1 MAEQIV
7 SPGVFTREN
16 DQSFITQQ
24 PVEVGGAL
32 VGPTVLGPVEIPT
45 IVTSYSQ
52 YQNKFGST
60 FVSGGRVYSHLTA
73 ISAYN
78 YFQNGGNTLLV
89 TRVVTGS
96 FTPATASIAN
106 GTVVGNIDTT
116 ADALLGS
123 INSNPTDAGAATYT
137 GVSLTGGNG
146 TGAVA
151 TVVVTG
157 TTAPTITGITVTSP
171 GSGYSIADN
180 LAIAAGALG
189 TGQLINAQDVLSISN
204 GAAYALGTVTGPL
217 TVAQSSTSLA
227 GAGASFTITGDGTNV
242 SALTVSSIGTGY
254 VALEVITISAADL
267 ITAGFTGA
275 TGDLTITLGAG
286 SANVA
291 NSTAG
296 AIILVANDFASD
308 PSSTN
313 SFRLKTISEGTI
325 MNSDGTLGS
334 QGQLSNGT
342 DDNVRWEI
350 SFADTGSGTFNLL
363 IRQGNDL
370 TNDKIVLETYAG
382 ISLDPFQDN
391 YIAKVIGDSS
401 QKLLSDS
408 DGNKY
413 LQVSGSY
420 PNKSSYVYVDEVL
433 TPTPNFFNNVGSPA
447 SEQFKESIPVVASGS
462 FGTATGELTGS
473 EQALFNELIDTNTQ
487 GLRAEDYS
495 DAFSLLTNN
504 DEYQYNVITA
514 PGLIHGV
521 SAHTGVLNTLIANTQ
536 NRGDAIAVVDLTK
549 YGSTITSTTGQAAS
563 INSSYAASYWPWCQ
577 IINPNT
583 GKTNWVPASTLIP
596 GVYAFNDNA
605 SEPWFAPAGI
615 NRGGLSQVIRPERK
629 LQRSQRDTLYE
640 KNVNPIANFPN
651 TGTVVFGQKT
661 LQKKAS
667 ALDRVNVRRL
677 LIALKS
683 YIGQVANNLVFEQNT
698 IATRNNFL
706 AQVNPY
712 MESVQQRQGVYAF
725 KVVMDASNNTPDVID
740 RNQMVGQIFLQPTRT
755 AEFIILDFNVL
766 PTGAEFPA

>member
-24 PVEVGGAL
+24 PVEVGAAI
-32 VGPTVLGPVEIPT
+32 VGPAVKGPVEIPT
-45 IVTSYSQ
+45 LVTSYSE
-52 YQNKFGST
+52 YVNKFGST
-60 FVSGGRVYSHLTA
+60 FVSGGRVYSYLTGN
-73 ISAYN
+73 SAYN

-89 TRVVTGS
+89 TRVTTGS
-96 FTPATASIAN
+96 FTPATASIEN
-106 GTVVGNIDTT
+106 GQLPTGTLST
-116 ADALLGS
+116 SADALLTS
-123 INSNPTDAGAATYT
+123 ITVNPTDCDDATYT
-137 GVSLTGGNG
+137 GVTLTGGS
-146 TGAVA
+146 GAGGALA
-151 TVVVTG
+151 TVVVGGSTITSITI
-157 TTAPTITGITVTSP
+157 TTAGA
-171 GSGYSIADN
+171 GYVVGDS
-180 LAIAAGALG
+180 LTIAALALG
-189 TGQLINAQDVLSISN
+189 VASSQATIVL
-204 GAAYALGTVTGPL
+204 AADDIVGSPA
-217 TVAQSSTSLA
+217 SSTS
-227 GAGASFTITGDGTNV
+227 FK
-242 SALTVSSIGTGY
+242 
-254 VALEVITISAADL
+254 
-267 ITAGFTGA
+267 
-275 TGDLTITLGAG
+275 
-286 SANVA
+286 
-291 NSTAG
+291 
-296 AIILVANDFASD
+296 
-308 PSSTN
+308 
-313 SFRLKTISEGTI
+313 LKTISEGTI

-334 QGQLSNGT
+334 DGQLSTGT
-342 DDNVRWEI
+342 ADNVRWEI

-382 ISLDPFQDN
+382 VSLDPFQDN
-391 YIAKVIGDSS
+391 YIAKVIGD
-401 QKLLSDS
+401 QKQTLVSDA

-413 LQVSGSY
+413 LEITGSY
-420 PNKSSYVYVDEVL
+420 ANKSNYVYVDEVL
-433 TPTPNFFNNVGSPA
+433 SPTPNFFNNIGNAA
-447 SEQFKESIPVVASGS
+447 SDEFKQSIPAVASGS
-462 FGTATGELTGS
+462 FGTATGDLWNTG
-473 EQALFNELIDTNTQ
+473 EQALFNEKIDTNTQ

-495 DAFSLLTNN
+495 NVFSLLTNN

-521 SAHTGVLNTLIANTQ
+521 SAHTGVLNTLISNTQ
-536 NRGDAIAVVDLTK
+536 NRGDAIAVVDLSK
-549 YGSTITSTTGQAAS
+549 YNATITSTTNQAVQ

-577 IINPNT
+577 IINPDT
-583 GKTNWVPASTLIP
+583 GKQNWVPASTLIP
-596 GVYAFNDNA
+596 GVFAFTDNA
-605 SEPWFAPAGI
+605 AEPWFAPAGI
-615 NRGGLSQVIRPERK
+615 NRGGLDTVIRPERK

-640 KNVNPIANFPN
+640 SNVNPIANFPA

-698 IATRNNFL
+698 AATRNNFL

>member
-24 PVEVGGAL
+24 PVEVGAAI
-32 VGPTVLGPVEIPT
+32 VGPAVKGPVEIPT
-45 IVTSYSQ
+45 LVTSYSE
-52 YQNKFGST
+52 YVNKFGST
-60 FVSGGRVYSHLTA
+60 FVSGGRVYSYLTGN
-73 ISAYN
+73 SAYN

-89 TRVVTGS
+89 TRVTTGS

-106 GTVVGNIDTT
+106 GQLPTGTLST
-116 ADALLGS
+116 ATDALLTS
-123 INSNPTDAGAATYT
+123 ITVNPTDCVDETYT
-137 GVSLTGGNG
+137 SVALTGGSG
-146 TGAVA
+146 TSAVA
-151 TVVVTG
+151 TVVVAGSTITSITI
-157 TTAPTITGITVTSP
+157 TTAGTGYAVADSLTIAG
-171 GSGYSIADN
+171 
-180 LAIAAGALG
+180 GALG
-189 TGQLINAQDVLSISN
+189 GGSSAATIVL
-204 GAAYALGTVTGPL
+204 
-217 TVAQSSTSLA
+217 VADDIVGSPASST
-227 GAGASFTITGDGTNV
+227 
-242 SALTVSSIGTGY
+242 
-254 VALEVITISAADL
+254 
-267 ITAGFTGA
+267 
-275 TGDLTITLGAG
+275 
-286 SANVA
+286 
-291 NSTAG
+291 
-296 AIILVANDFASD
+296 
-308 PSSTN
+308 

-334 QGQLSNGT
+334 DGQLSTGT

-363 IRQGNDL
+363 VRQGNDL

-382 ISLDPFQDN
+382 VSLDPFQDN
-391 YIAKVIGDSS
+391 YIAKVIGDMK
-401 QKLLSDS
+401 QTLVSDA

-413 LQVSGSY
+413 LEVTGSY
-420 PNKSSYVYVDEVL
+420 ANKSNYVFVDEVL
-433 TPTPNFFNNVGSPA
+433 SPTPNFFNNVGNAA
-447 SEQFKESIPVVASGS
+447 SDEFKQSIPVVASGS
-462 FGTATGELTGS
+462 FGTATGDLWDTG
-473 EQALFNELIDTNTQ
+473 EQALFNEKIDTNTQ

-495 DAFSLLTNN
+495 DVFSLLTNN

-521 SAHTGVLNTLIANTQ
+521 SAHTGVLNTLISNTQ
-536 NRGDAIAVVDLTK
+536 NRGDAIAVVDLSK
-549 YGSTITSTTGQAAS
+549 YGSTITSTTNQTS
-563 INSSYAASYWPWCQ
+563 NINSSYAASYWPWCQ
-577 IINPNT
+577 IINPDT
-583 GKTNWVPASTLIP
+583 GKQNWVPASTLIP
-596 GVYAFNDNA
+596 GVFAFTDNA
-605 SEPWFAPAGI
+605 AEPWFAPAGI
-615 NRGGLSQVIRPERK
+615 NRGGLDTVIRPERK

-640 KNVNPIANFPN
+640 SNVNPIANFPA

-698 IATRNNFL
+698 AATRNNFL

>member
-24 PVEVGGAL
+24 PVEVGAAI
-32 VGPTVLGPVEIPT
+32 VGPAVKGPVEIPT
-45 IVTSYSQ
+45 LVTSYSE
-52 YQNKFGST
+52 YVNKFGST
-60 FVSGGRVYSHLTA
+60 FVSGGRVYSYLTGN
-73 ISAYN
+73 SAYN

-89 TRVVTGS
+89 TRVTTGS
-96 FTPATASIAN
+96 FTPATASIEN
-106 GTVVGNIDTT
+106 GQLPTGTLST
-116 ADALLGS
+116 STDALLAS
-123 INSNPTDAGAATYT
+123 ITVNPTDCVDETYT
-137 GVSLTGGNG
+137 SVALTGGSG
-146 TGAVA
+146 TSAVA
-151 TVVVTG
+151 TVVVAG
-157 TTAPTITGITVTSP
+157 STITSITVTT
-171 GSGYSIADN
+171 A
-180 LAIAAGALG
+180 
-189 TGQLINAQDVLSISN
+189 
-204 GAAYALGTVTGPL
+204 
-217 TVAQSSTSLA
+217 
-227 GAGASFTITGDGTNV
+227 
-242 SALTVSSIGTGY
+242 GTGY
-254 VALEVITISAADL
+254 VVGDSLTIAGGALGGGSSAA
-267 ITAGFTGA
+267 
-275 TGDLTITLGAG
+275 TI
-286 SANVA
+286 V
-291 NSTAG
+291 
-296 AIILVANDFASD
+296 LVADDIVGSPA
-308 PSSTN
+308 SST
-313 SFRLKTISEGTI
+313 SFKLKTISEGTI

-334 QGQLSNGT
+334 DGQLSTGT

-363 IRQGNDL
+363 VRQGNDL

-382 ISLDPFQDN
+382 VSLDPFQDN
-391 YIAKVIGDSS
+391 YIAKVIGDMK
-401 QKLLSDS
+401 QTLVSDA

-413 LQVSGSY
+413 LEVTGSY
-420 PNKSSYVYVDEVL
+420 ANKSNYVYVDEVL
-433 TPTPNFFNNVGSPA
+433 SPTPNFFNNVGNAA
-447 SEQFKESIPVVASGS
+447 SDEFKQSIPAVASGS
-462 FGTATGELTGS
+462 FGTATGDLWDVG
-473 EQALFNELIDTNTQ
+473 EQALFNEKIDTNTQ

-495 DAFSLLTNN
+495 DVFSLLTNN
-504 DEYQYNVITA
+504 DEYQYNAISA

-521 SAHTGVLNTLIANTQ
+521 STHTGVLNTLISNTQ
-536 NRGDAIAVVDLTK
+536 NRGDAIAVIDLSK
-549 YGSTITSTTGQAAS
+549 YGSTITSTTNQAIN

-577 IINPNT
+577 IINPDT
-583 GKTNWVPASTLIP
+583 GKQNWVPASTLIP
-596 GVYAFNDNA
+596 GVFAFTDNA
-605 SEPWFAPAGI
+605 AEPWFAPAGI
-615 NRGGLSQVIRPERK
+615 NRGGLDTVIRPERK

-640 KNVNPIANFPN
+640 SNVNPIANFPA

-698 IATRNNFL
+698 AATRNNFL

>member
-24 PVEVGGAL
+24 PVEVGAAI
-32 VGPTVLGPVEIPT
+32 VGPAVKGPVEIPT
-45 IVTSYSQ
+45 LVTSYSE
-52 YQNKFGST
+52 YVNKFGST
-60 FVSGGRVYSHLTA
+60 FVSGGRVYSYLTGN
-73 ISAYN
+73 SAYN

-89 TRVVTGS
+89 TRVTTGS
-96 FTPATASIAN
+96 FTPATASIEN
-106 GTVVGNIDTT
+106 GQLPTGTLST
-116 ADALLGS
+116 ATDALLTS
-123 INSNPTDAGAATYT
+123 ITDNPTDCDDATYT
-137 GVSLTGGNG
+137 SVALTGGSG
-146 TGAVA
+146 TSAAA
-151 TVVVTG
+151 TVVVVGSTISSITI
-157 TTAPTITGITVTSP
+157 TTA
-171 GSGYSIADN
+171 
-180 LAIAAGALG
+180 
-189 TGQLINAQDVLSISN
+189 
-204 GAAYALGTVTGPL
+204 
-217 TVAQSSTSLA
+217 
-227 GAGASFTITGDGTNV
+227 
-242 SALTVSSIGTGY
+242 GTGY
-254 VALEVITISAADL
+254 VATD
-267 ITAGFTGA
+267 T
-275 TGDLTITLGAG
+275 LTIAALALGAA
-286 SANVA
+286 S
-291 NSTAG
+291 STAT
-296 AIILVANDFASD
+296 IELVADDIVGSPA
-308 PSSTN
+308 SST
-313 SFRLKTISEGTI
+313 SFKLKTISEGTI

-334 QGQLSNGT
+334 DGQLSTGT

-391 YIAKVIGDSS
+391 YIAKVIGD
-401 QKLLSDS
+401 QKQTLVSDA

-413 LQVSGSY
+413 LEITGSY
-420 PNKSSYVYVDEVL
+420 ANKSNYVFVDEVL
-433 TPTPNFFNNVGSPA
+433 SPTPNFFNNVGNAA
-447 SEQFKESIPVVASGS
+447 SDEFKQSIPVVASGS
-462 FGTATGELTGS
+462 FGTATGDLWNTG
-473 EQALFNELIDTNTQ
+473 EQALFNEKIDTNTQ

-495 DAFSLLTNN
+495 DVFSLLTNN
-504 DEYQYNVITA
+504 DEYQYNVITV

-521 SAHTGVLNTLIANTQ
+521 SAHTGVLNTLISNTQ
-536 NRGDAIAVVDLTK
+536 NRGDAIAVVDLSK
-549 YGSTITSTTGQAAS
+549 YNATITSTTNQASA

-577 IINPNT
+577 VINPDT
-583 GKTNWVPASTLIP
+583 GKQNWVPASTLIP
-596 GVYAFNDNA
+596 GVFAFTDNA
-605 SEPWFAPAGI
+605 AEPWFAPAGI
-615 NRGGLSQVIRPERK
+615 NRGGLDTVIRPERK

-640 KNVNPIANFPN
+640 SNVNPIANFPA

-698 IATRNNFL
+698 AATRNNFL

>member
-24 PVEVGGAL
+24 PVEVGAAI
-32 VGPTVLGPVEIPT
+32 VGPAVKGPVEIPT
-45 IVTSYSQ
+45 LVTSYSE
-52 YQNKFGST
+52 YVNKFGST
-60 FVSGGRVYSHLTA
+60 FVSGGRVYSYLTGN
-73 ISAYN
+73 SAYN

-89 TRVVTGS
+89 TRVTTGS
-96 FTPATASIAN
+96 FTPATASIEN
-106 GTVVGNIDTT
+106 GQLPTGTLST
-116 ADALLGS
+116 SADALLAS
-123 INSNPTDAGAATYT
+123 ITVNPTDCVDETYT
-137 GVSLTGGNG
+137 SVDLTGGSG
-146 TGAVA
+146 TSAVA
-151 TVVVTG
+151 TVVVAG
-157 TTAPTITGITVTSP
+157 STITSITVTT
-171 GSGYSIADN
+171 A
-180 LAIAAGALG
+180 
-189 TGQLINAQDVLSISN
+189 
-204 GAAYALGTVTGPL
+204 
-217 TVAQSSTSLA
+217 
-227 GAGASFTITGDGTNV
+227 
-242 SALTVSSIGTGY
+242 GTGY
-254 VALEVITISAADL
+254 VVGDSLTIAGGDLGGGSSAA
-267 ITAGFTGA
+267 
-275 TGDLTITLGAG
+275 TITLVADDIVG
-286 SANVA
+286 SPA
-291 NSTAG
+291 
-296 AIILVANDFASD
+296 
-308 PSSTN
+308 SST
-313 SFRLKTISEGTI
+313 SFKLKTISEGTI

-334 QGQLSNGT
+334 DGQLSTGT

-363 IRQGNDL
+363 VRQGNDL

-382 ISLDPFQDN
+382 VSLDPFQDN
-391 YIAKVIGDSS
+391 YIAKVIGDMK
-401 QKLLSDS
+401 QTLVSDA

-413 LQVSGSY
+413 LEVTGSY
-420 PNKSSYVYVDEVL
+420 ANKSNYIYVDEVSS
-433 TPTPNFFNNVGSPA
+433 PTPNFFNNVGNAA
-447 SEQFKESIPVVASGS
+447 SDEFKQSIPVVASGS
-462 FGTATGELTGS
+462 FGTATGDLFDTG
-473 EQALFNELIDTNTQ
+473 EQALFNEKIDTNTQ

-495 DAFSLLTNN
+495 DVFSLLTNN
-504 DEYQYNVITA
+504 DEYQYNAISA

-521 SAHTGVLNTLIANTQ
+521 AAHTGVLNTLISNTQ
-536 NRGDAIAVVDLTK
+536 NRGDAIAVIDLSK
-549 YGSTITSTTGQAAS
+549 YGSTITSTTNQAIN

-577 IINPNT
+577 VINPDT
-583 GKTNWVPASTLIP
+583 GKQNWVPASTLIP
-596 GVYAFNDNA
+596 GVFAFTDNA
-605 SEPWFAPAGI
+605 AEPWFAPAGI
-615 NRGGLSQVIRPERK
+615 NRGGLDTVIRPERK

-640 KNVNPIANFPN
+640 SNVNPIANFPA

-698 IATRNNFL
+698 AATRNNFL

>member
-24 PVEVGGAL
+24 PVEVGAAI
-32 VGPTVLGPVEIPT
+32 VGPAVKGPVEIPT
-45 IVTSYSQ
+45 LVTSYSE
-52 YQNKFGST
+52 YVNKFGST
-60 FVSGGRVYSHLTA
+60 FVSGGRVYSYLTGN
-73 ISAYN
+73 SAYN

-89 TRVVTGS
+89 TRVTTGS
-96 FTPATASIAN
+96 FTPATASIEN
-106 GTVVGNIDTT
+106 GQLPTGTLST
-116 ADALLGS
+116 LTDALLAS
-123 INSNPTDAGAATYT
+123 ITINPTDCVDETYT
-137 GVSLTGGNG
+137 SVALTGGSG
-146 TGAVA
+146 TSAAA
-151 TVVVTG
+151 TVVVSGSTITSITI
-157 TTAPTITGITVTSP
+157 TTA
-171 GSGYSIADN
+171 
-180 LAIAAGALG
+180 
-189 TGQLINAQDVLSISN
+189 
-204 GAAYALGTVTGPL
+204 
-217 TVAQSSTSLA
+217 
-227 GAGASFTITGDGTNV
+227 
-242 SALTVSSIGTGY
+242 GTGY
-254 VALEVITISAADL
+254 VVADSLTIAGGALGGGSSAA
-267 ITAGFTGA
+267 
-275 TGDLTITLGAG
+275 TI
-286 SANVA
+286 V
-291 NSTAG
+291 
-296 AIILVANDFASD
+296 LVADDIVGSPA
-308 PSSTN
+308 SST

-334 QGQLSNGT
+334 DGQLSTGT

-363 IRQGNDL
+363 VRQGNDL

-382 ISLDPFQDN
+382 VSLDPFQDN
-391 YIAKVIGDSS
+391 YIAKVIGDMK
-401 QKLLSDS
+401 QTLVSDA

-413 LQVSGSY
+413 LEVTGSY
-420 PNKSSYVYVDEVL
+420 ANKSNYVFVDEVL
-433 TPTPNFFNNVGSPA
+433 SPTPNFFNNVGNAA
-447 SEQFKESIPVVASGS
+447 SDEFKQSIPVVASGS
-462 FGTATGELTGS
+462 FGTATGDLWNTG
-473 EQALFNELIDTNTQ
+473 EQALFNEKIDTNTQ

-495 DAFSLLTNN
+495 DVFSLLTNN

-521 SAHTGVLNTLIANTQ
+521 SAHTGVLNTLISNTQ
-536 NRGDAIAVVDLTK
+536 NRGDAIAVVDLSK
-549 YGSTITSTTGQAAS
+549 YGSTITGTTNQTS
-563 INSSYAASYWPWCQ
+563 NINSSYAASYWPWCQ
-577 IINPNT
+577 IINPDT
-583 GKTNWVPASTLIP
+583 GKQNWVPASTLIP
-596 GVYAFNDNA
+596 GVFAFTDNA
-605 SEPWFAPAGI
+605 AEPWFAPAGI
-615 NRGGLSQVIRPERK
+615 NRGGLDTVIRPERK

-640 KNVNPIANFPN
+640 SNVNPIANFPA

-698 IATRNNFL
+698 AATRNNFL

>member
-1 MAEQIV
+1 
-7 SPGVFTREN
+7 
-16 DQSFITQQ
+16 
-24 PVEVGGAL
+24 
-32 VGPTVLGPVEIPT
+32 
-45 IVTSYSQ
+45 
-52 YQNKFGST
+52 
-60 FVSGGRVYSHLTA
+60 
-73 ISAYN
+73 
-78 YFQNGGNTLLV
+78 
-89 TRVVTGS
+89 
-96 FTPATASIAN
+96 
-106 GTVVGNIDTT
+106 
-116 ADALLGS
+116 
-123 INSNPTDAGAATYT
+123 
-137 GVSLTGGNG
+137 
-146 TGAVA
+146 
-151 TVVVTG
+151 
-157 TTAPTITGITVTSP
+157 
-171 GSGYSIADN
+171 
-180 LAIAAGALG
+180 
-189 TGQLINAQDVLSISN
+189 
-204 GAAYALGTVTGPL
+204 
-217 TVAQSSTSLA
+217 
-227 GAGASFTITGDGTNV
+227 
-242 SALTVSSIGTGY
+242 
-254 VALEVITISAADL
+254 
-267 ITAGFTGA
+267 
-275 TGDLTITLGAG
+275 
-286 SANVA
+286 
-291 NSTAG
+291 
-296 AIILVANDFASD
+296 
-308 PSSTN
+308 
-313 SFRLKTISEGTI
+313 

>member
-24 PVEVGGAL
+24 PVEVGAAI
-32 VGPTVLGPVEIPT
+32 VGPAVKGPVEIPT
-45 IVTSYSQ
+45 LVTSYSE
-52 YQNKFGST
+52 YVNKFGST
-60 FVSGGRVYSHLTA
+60 FVSGGRVYSYLTGN
-73 ISAYN
+73 SAYN

-89 TRVVTGS
+89 TRVTTGS

-106 GTVVGNIDTT
+106 GTTVGDIST
-116 ADALLGS
+116 
-123 INSNPTDAGAATYT
+123 INSLSSSLSGIGNNYDAAT
-137 GVSLTGGNG
+137 LT
-146 TGAVA
+146 AI
-151 TVVVTG
+151 
-157 TTAPTITGITVTSP
+157 TASSTD
-171 GSGYSIADN
+171 GSG
-180 LAIAAGALG
+180 
-189 TGQLINAQDVLSISN
+189 INATFN
-204 GAAYALGTVTGPL
+204 FTFAG
-217 TVAQSSTSLA
+217 
-227 GAGASFTITGDGTNV
+227 GAGASGVTAATAAAGGSGYVIGDTITFTAAELNNAIG
-242 SALTVSSIGTGY
+242 SGTGTGNL
-254 VALEVITISAADL
+254 VLTLVAAD
-267 ITAGFTGA
+267 IAG
-275 TGDLTITLGAG
+275 
-286 SANVA
+286 NPP
-291 NSTAG
+291 STA
-296 AIILVANDFASD
+296 AFK
-308 PSSTN
+308 
-313 SFRLKTISEGTI
+313 LKTISEGTI
-325 MNSDGTLGS
+325 MNSNGTLGS
-334 QGQLSNGT
+334 DGQLSTGT

-382 ISLDPFQDN
+382 VSLDPFQDN
-391 YIAKVIGDSS
+391 YIAKVIGD
-401 QKLLSDS
+401 QKQTLVSDA

-413 LQVSGSY
+413 LEITGSY
-420 PNKSSYVYVDEVL
+420 ANKSNYVYVDEVSS
-433 TPTPNFFNNVGSPA
+433 PTPNFFNNIGNAA
-447 SEQFKESIPVVASGS
+447 SDAFQESIPVVASGS
-462 FGTATGELTGS
+462 FAGATGALTGS
-473 EQALFNELIDTNTQ
+473 EAALFNEKIDTNTQ

-495 DAFSLLTNN
+495 DVFSLLTNN

-521 SAHTGVLNTLIANTQ
+521 SAHTGVLNTLISNTQ
-536 NRGDAIAVVDLTK
+536 NRGDAIAVVDLSK
-549 YGSTITSTTGQAAS
+549 YNATITSTTNQASA

-577 IINPNT
+577 VINPDT
-583 GKTNWVPASTLIP
+583 GKQNWVPASTLIP
-596 GVYAFNDNA
+596 GVFAFTDNA
-605 SEPWFAPAGI
+605 AEPWFAPAGI
-615 NRGGLSQVIRPERK
+615 NRGGLDTVIRPERK

-640 KNVNPIANFPN
+640 SNVNPIANFPA

>member
-24 PVEVGGAL
+24 PVEVGAAI
-32 VGPTVLGPVEIPT
+32 VGPAVKGPVEIPT
-45 IVTSYSQ
+45 LVTSYSE
-52 YQNKFGST
+52 YVNKFGST
-60 FVSGGRVYSHLTA
+60 FVSGGQVYSYLTGN
-73 ISAYN
+73 SAYN

-89 TRVVTGS
+89 TRVTTGS

-106 GTVVGNIDTT
+106 GTIVGDISTVNSLSSSLSGINDNYDPAILT
-116 ADALLGS
+116 AITASSTNGSGVDATF
-123 INSNPTDAGAATYT
+123 NFTFT
-137 GVSLTGGNG
+137 GVSDE
-146 TGAVA
+146 A
-151 TVVVTG
+151 
-157 TTAPTITGITVTSP
+157 GITSATAATG
-171 GSGYSIADN
+171 GSGYAIGDTITFLAAELNDAIGSGVGTGDLVLTLVAADIADN
-180 LAIAAGALG
+180 
-189 TGQLINAQDVLSISN
+189 
-204 GAAYALGTVTGPL
+204 PP
-217 TVAQSSTSLA
+217 
-227 GAGASFTITGDGTNV
+227 
-242 SALTVSSIGTGY
+242 
-254 VALEVITISAADL
+254 
-267 ITAGFTGA
+267 
-275 TGDLTITLGAG
+275 
-286 SANVA
+286 
-291 NSTAG
+291 STA
-296 AIILVANDFASD
+296 AFK
-308 PSSTN
+308 
-313 SFRLKTISEGTI
+313 LKTISEGTI

-334 QGQLSNGT
+334 DGQLSTGT
-342 DDNVRWEI
+342 DDNIRWEI

-363 IRQGNDL
+363 VRQGNDL

-391 YIAKVIGDSS
+391 YIAKVIGD
-401 QKLLSDS
+401 QKQTLVSDA

-413 LQVSGSY
+413 LEITGSY
-420 PNKSSYVYVDEVL
+420 ANKSNYIYVDEVL
-433 TPTPNFFNNVGSPA
+433 SPTPNFFNNVGNAA
-447 SEQFKESIPVVASGS
+447 SDAFKESIPVVASGS
-462 FGTATGELTGS
+462 FGAATGDLWNTG
-473 EQALFNELIDTNTQ
+473 EQALFNEKVDTNTQ

-495 DAFSLLTNN
+495 DVFSLLTNN
-504 DEYQYNVITA
+504 DEYQYNAITA

-521 SAHTGVLNTLIANTQ
+521 SAHTGVLNTLISNTQ
-536 NRGDAIAVVDLTK
+536 NRGDAIAVVDLSK
-549 YGSTITSTTGQAAS
+549 YNATITSTTNQASA

-577 IINPNT
+577 VINPDT
-583 GKTNWVPASTLIP
+583 GKQNWVPASTLIP
-596 GVYAFNDNA
+596 GVFAFTDNA
-605 SEPWFAPAGI
+605 AEPWFAPAGI
-615 NRGGLSQVIRPERK
+615 NRGGLDTVIRPERK

-640 KNVNPIANFPN
+640 SNVNPIANFPA

-698 IATRNNFL
+698 AATRNNFL